1 MKIKATYLTL
11 LFFTTTLLQW
21 RVGYAQSTTE
31 TQWNFIIDGYN
42 TTDLGDLAV
51 DKAGNS
57 YIGINY
63 SMQLEVPELKKKF
76 TDGRHVSRAIIK
88 LDKKGKAVWGLDFES
103 AYDGRINSMTVA
115 PNGDLLVTGFFDGI
129 GTFPS
134 LKKATIKLGFP
145 KKKGVLHQTQFL
157 FLARYSPKGEC
168 LWAKAYHQIFGQ
180 AKDIEVNS
188 KGEIY
193 WSFYHMGTLKEG
205 DIILDSISGPKN
217 KKNRISIYK
226 LDKNGNI
233 IKKIP
238 LKYEEKDWDSSTPPT
253 FHIDKQDNIFM
264 YGPFKG
270 AITFT
275 NKDSLTND
283 GYYDGHDSYL
293 VKYSPSDSLLWKC
306 QFGGRNDQEL
316 KAVTTDEKGKIF
328 VTGSYSYECSIS
340 KGVSPINKT
349 KFNHTSTDS
358 FFYCSFMPNGDVDFT
373 KFYKN
378 KDYGNDC
385 QGGGIA
391 IDKKGITYL
400 AGRFKDTLDFN
411 NPNLTPIPSHK
422 QTTSFTSVWKGDSI
436 ISIQQDIQSEKS
448 WSLIQHFS
456 IQNNQLYASGIYYGK
471 TELIT
476 PSGKK
481 FKYSAKDYGRST
493 FVYSSNLA
501 QVNLTIEDQ
510 PHDSILANNYLD
522 NIEPMLACTDPSKTD
537 STTWH
542 PIEKDSIATIEAPC
556 GYHLE
561 NVKAIL
567 YPNPTQQF
575 TTLKIEGIKGSIEI
589 SIISERGQLL
599 YSQQVTN
606 IENQGQLDFDLGTI
620 APGTY
625 FFLVKQN
632 NFKKVLR
639 LVKTN

>member
-1 MKIKATYLTL
+1 MRLKATYLIL
-11 LFFTTTLLQW
+11 LIIASLLLQLGN
-21 RVGYAQSTTE
+21 GYAQSTTE
-31 TQWNFIIDGYN
+31 AKWNFIADGYN
-42 TTDLGDLAV
+42 TTDLADLAV
-51 DKAGNS
+51 DERGNS
-57 YIGINY
+57 YLGLNY
-63 SMQLEVPELKKKF
+63 SMELKIPELKKTF
-76 TDGRHVSRAIIK
+76 TYGRHVSRAIIK
-88 LDKKGKAVWGLDFES
+88 IDKKGKALWGLDLES

-115 PNGDLLVTGFFDGI
+115 PNGDLIVTGFFDGI

-134 LKKATIKLGFP
+134 IKKKPIKLGFP
-145 KKKGVLHQTQFL
+145 KKKGILHQTQFL
-157 FLARYSPKGEC
+157 YLARYSPKGEC

-180 AKDIEVNS
+180 AKDVEVNS

-205 DIILDSISGPKN
+205 DIVLDSITGAKN

-226 LDKNGNI
+226 LDQNGNI

-253 FHIDKQDNIFM
+253 LHIDKQDNVIM

-270 AITFT
+270 GIAFT
-275 NKDSLTND
+275 TNDSLTND

-358 FFYCSFMPNGDVDFT
+358 FFYCSFMPNGDTDFA
-373 KFYKN
+373 KFYKS
-378 KDYGNDC
+378 KDYGSDC

-400 AGRFKDTLDFN
+400 SGRFKDTLDFN
-411 NPNLTPIPSHK
+411 NPNLTPIPSHN
-422 QTTSFTSVWKGDSI
+422 QTTSFLSVWKGDSI
-436 ISIQQDIQSEKS
+436 ISIQKDIQSEKS
-448 WSLIQHFS
+448 WSLIQHTS
-456 IQNNQLYASGIYYGK
+456 IQNNQLYTAGIYYGK

-476 PSGKK
+476 PSGQK

-493 FVYSSNLA
+493 FVYSSSLA
-501 QVNLTIEDQ
+501 QLDIPIENEST
-510 PHDSILANNYLD
+510 DSLD
-522 NIEPMLACTDPSKTD
+522 NNHLDDIEPMLACTDPSKAD
-537 STTWH
+537 SMTWH
-542 PIEKDSIATIEAPC
+542 PIQKDSIATIESPC

-567 YPNPTQQF
+567 YPNPTQQY
-575 TTLKIEGIKGSIEI
+575 TTLRIKGVTGEIEV
-589 SIISERGQLL
+589 SIISENGQLL
-599 YSQQVTN
+599 YSQQVMD
-606 IENQGQLDFDLGTI
+606 IENQEQLDFDLGTI
-620 APGTY
+620 TSGTY
-625 FFLVKQN
+625 FFLIKQN